1 MRAID
6 FSQDD
11 AVVSTL
17 GQLGGGA
24 LVPADI
30 LYADLTGD
38 RREEAVVPIS
48 SQGTLGNIAY
58 LVFTMVD
65 GEPTPVLRRTLDRGS
80 AAGGLVMA
88 VADGTLIETAG
99 EFGPEDPFCCPS
111 FLRRTYFRWDGTA
124 LQVEREERLAN
135 PIQPKR

>member
-1 MRAID
+1 MVKA
-6 FSQDD
+6 
-11 AVVSTL
+11 L

-48 SQGTLGNIAY
+48 SHGTLGNIAY

-65 GEPTPVLRRTLDRGS
+65 DEPTPVLRRTLDRGS
-80 AAGGLVMA
+80 AAGGLVVA
-88 VADGTLIETAG
+88 VTDGTLVETAG

-111 FLRRTYFRWDGTA
+111 GLRRTYFRWDGSF

>member
-11 AVVSTL
+11 AIVNTL

-24 LVPADI
+24 LLPDDI

-58 LVFTMVD
+58 LVFMMVD
-65 GEPTPVLRRTLDRGS
+65 GEPMPVLRRTLDRGS
-80 AAGGLVMA
+80 TAAGLVVA
-88 VADGTLIETAG
+88 VSDGTLIETAG

-111 FLRRTYFRWDGTA
+111 FLRRTYFLWDGIT